1 MNAWG
6 FNVGVK
12 HLPVM
17 GREVVSYLR
26 CVAGRTFVD
35 CTTGGGGHALE
46 ILKAS
51 SSDARLIGI
60 DQDSEALSVAKR
72 TLEPYKRRVTLVREN
87 FRRIKGVLSDLGI
100 ESVDGLLVDLGVS
113 SFQLDNA
120 ERGFSF
126 RSDAR
131 LDMRMDQRAERSARD
146 LINDLDADELARI
159 FKVYGEE
166 RFSKRIAR
174 AIVEARNGSPIETTG
189 ELADIIS
196 SAIPRKFHPKKIH
209 PATKVFQALRIVV
222 NDELESLKCVLTDGV
237 DLLAQGGRFVV
248 ISFHSLEDRLVKHF
262 FRDSSTGCICPPRL
276 PICACG
282 KLPLT
287 RLLTKRGVV
296 AGPDEVRA
304 NPRARS
310 ARLRAV
316 EKC

>member
-17 GREVVSYLR
+17 GREVVSYLG

-46 ILKAS
+46 ILQAS
-51 SSDARLIGI
+51 SPDARLIGI
-60 DQDSEALSVAKR
+60 DQDAEALAVAER
-72 TLEPYKRRVTLVREN
+72 ILEPYKRRVTLVREN
-87 FRRIKGVLSDLGI
+87 FRRIKTVLSDLGI

-113 SFQLDNA
+113 SFQLDSA

-126 RSDAR
+126 RADAP
-131 LDMRMDQRAERSARD
+131 LDMRMDQRAPRSARD
-146 LINDLDADELARI
+146 LVNDLDADELARI
-159 FKVYGEE
+159 FKLYGEE

-174 AIVEARNGSPIETTG
+174 AIAEAREASPIETTC
-189 ELADIIS
+189 ELAGIVGA
-196 SAIPRKFHPKKIH
+196 AIPRKFHPKKIH
-209 PATKVFQALRIVV
+209 PATKVFQALRIAV
-222 NDELESLKCVLTDGV
+222 NDELESLKCVLADGV
-237 DLLAQGGRFVV
+237 DLLAKGGRFVV

-262 FRDSSTGCICPPRL
+262 FRDSSTGCICPPRA

-287 RLLTKRGVV
+287 KLLTRRGVV
-296 AGPDEVRA
+296 ASAEEVLA

-316 EKC
+316 ERC